1 MFHPLCSPISQSRFA
16 RALVAIRAQRN
27 ARRIFVTGC
36 LTPEAISTHSLTMR
50 FFSDN
55 AAPVHPKVMQ
65 AIADANMVDTAYDG
79 DRLSARLDAAFSD
92 VFGREVA
99 VLWVAT
105 GTAANCLALTSLC
118 QPHQGIICHREAHIE
133 VDECGAPGF
142 YTGGAKLMLVE
153 GEGAKVSPD
162 TVADLLDNI
171 RDDVHQV
178 QAAALSITNATEY
191 GLVYSAD
198 EVAALGALCKSH
210 KLGLHMDGAR
220 FANSV
225 VSLGCDP
232 ADVTV
237 KAGVDVLSFGFAKNG
252 GMGAEALVYFD
263 PAMADTARFRR
274 KRAGHLQ
281 SKGRFLAAQ
290 LLAMLDDGLW
300 LENASAANAAA
311 KTIAAVSPERLL
323 HEVQANEIFIRL
335 TAEEAASLRL
345 QGFDFY
351 DWGEGAARLVTS
363 WHHKAKDVAPLAAAI
378 ASL

>member
-1 MFHPLCSPISQSRFA
+1 
-16 RALVAIRAQRN
+16 
-27 ARRIFVTGC
+27 
-36 LTPEAISTHSLTMR
+36 MR

-55 AAPVHPKVMQ
+55 AAPVHPQVMQ
-65 AIADANMVDTAYDG
+65 AMVDANRVDTAYDG
-79 DRLSARLDAAFSD
+79 DAWSQRLDDAFSATFD
-92 VFGREVA
+92 HEVA

-153 GEGAKVSPD
+153 GNGAKLFPDSVSEYLND
-162 TVADLLDNI
+162 I
-171 RDDVHQV
+171 RGDVHQV

-191 GLVYSAD
+191 GLVYSPA
-198 EVAALGALCKSH
+198 EVAALGALCRER

-220 FANSV
+220 FANAV
-225 VSLGCDP
+225 ATLGCAP

-237 KAGVDVLSFGFAKNG
+237 RAGVDVLSFGFAKNG

-263 PAMADTARFRR
+263 PGQADAARYRR

-290 LLAMLDDGLW
+290 LLAMLEGDLW
-300 LENASAANAAA
+300 LENARAANRAAQIIASAARA
-311 KTIAAVSPERLL
+311 RLL
-323 HEVQANEIFIRL
+323 HPLEANEMFIRL
-335 TAEEAASLRL
+335 SADEAASLRA

-351 DWGEGAARLVTS
+351 DWGEGAARFVTS
-363 WHHKAKDVAPLAAAI
+363 WHHVEADVTPLATAI
-378 ASL
+378 AAL